1 MREIGLEDT
10 ATQFFGRAS
19 NAVDRTDDGIHQFV
33 HVERTAVGEFA
44 FSQRPNPFVRV
55 KVGGVGRKV
64 LDVQARMSA
73 EELPQTRAVVRGG
86 VVEQNDDGTPK
97 VAQQLP
103 EKQTHFLLPHV
114 VEVKEIVEA
123 QVLSLGADRDSRD
136 DGNLVA
142 PSLTMMLKGGAALG
156 CPSSDY
162 QGSQQE
168 ARFIGED

>member
-1 MREIGLEDT
+1 MEDT

-19 NAVDRTDDGIHQFV
+19 NAVDRTDDGVHQLV

-55 KVGGVGRKV
+55 EVGSVSRKV

-73 EELPQTRAVVRGG
+73 EEFPQRRAVVRGG
-86 VVEQNDDGTPK
+86 VVEQNDEGTPK

-103 EKQTHFLLPHV
+103 EKPTHFLLSDV

-123 QVLSLGADRDSRD
+123 QVLSLRADRDSRD
-136 DGNLVA
+136 DGNLV
-142 PSLTMMLKGGAALG
+142 PLSLTMMLKRGAALG
-156 CPSSDY
+156 RPSSDH